1 MKIEPYIQRLNSS
14 DEYREFQKKH
24 SDAFMVAGFFILD
37 FESGQNVHQID
48 YYVPSEKKIA
58 AFTLD
63 KHITIQLLD
72 LLNKKAPEK
81 LDTKT
86 NIDLEA
92 IHGIIED
99 EMKNRNITEEI
110 KKIIAVL
117 QNVGGKKI
125 WSINCILS
133 GMGLLSAHLEDDSK
147 TILKMEKK
155 SLFNYMQKM
164 QMPVQAADPVK
175 QLSKNEAEERIKKL
189 DELEKAIEKEK
200 EKLKNTKNIQKNKGN
215 RKKQNQKND
224 VPPRPKGRGL

>member
-1 MKIEPYIQRLNSS
+1 MKIAPYVEKLNSS
-14 DEYREFQKKH
+14 SQYHEFIKQH
-24 SDAFMVAGFFILD
+24 NDAFMVAGFFILD

-48 YYVPSEKKIA
+48 YYVPSKKKIA

-63 KHITIQLLD
+63 KHVTMQLLD

-81 LDTKT
+81 LDIKT
-86 NIDLEA
+86 NVDLEA

-117 QNVGGKKI
+117 QNVDGKKI

-155 SLFNYMQKM
+155 SLFDYMKKM
-164 QMPVQAADPVK
+164 QMPMQAAGPEK

-189 DELEKAIEKEK
+189 DELEKEIEKEK
-200 EKLKNTKNIQKNKGN
+200 EKLKKTENIQKNKS
-215 RKKQNQKND
+215 KKEK
-224 VPPRPKGRGL
+224 KS